1 VLEDGIPVVDYEK
14 CTACG
19 TCEQKC
25 PTKIIKVLGKTP
37 AVV

>member
-1 VLEDGIPVVDYEK
+1 VDYNK

-25 PTKIIKVLGKTP
+25 PTKVMRVL
-37 AVV
+37 

>member
-1 VLEDGIPVVDYEK
+1 MDYGK

-25 PTKIIKVLGKTP
+25 PTKVMR
-37 AVV
+37 VR